1 MKVIQMIPTLA
12 LGDAVGND
20 TFALKKVLMD
30 LGYETS
36 IHTHVLDSRLPDS
49 CCEIIIGNQM
59 PEVDEDDVVIY
70 HMSTES
76 RLNFDLETM
85 NCRKIMIYHNITPV
99 EFMKDCSYTIQKHS
113 IAGYAGLKNLV
124 GKIDYCLADSEFN
137 KQDLI
142 KYGYTCPIDVRPILI
157 PLDDYKKKP
166 DSKTIKTYG
175 SDGFTNI
182 LFVGRIAPNKKH
194 EDIIAAFAYYNKNVN
209 SKSRLILAGSN
220 SGFENY
226 DAKLKKYAETLGVMD
241 NVIFTGH
248 ISFKEILAFYS
259 IASVFLC
266 MSEHEGFCVP
276 LAEAMFFKV
285 PIIAYDA
292 CAIPYTLDGSGA
304 LIDSKNP
311 VEVALL
317 IDRIVKDEELRNKII
332 EGQNRRL
339 EDFQY
344 EKVKELF
351 AGYLKDFINKGKA

>member
-1 MKVIQMIPTLA
+1 MKVIQMLPTLA

-20 TFALKKVLMD
+20 TFALKKVLKD
-30 LGYETS
+30 LGYETA
-36 IHTHVLDSRLPDS
+36 IYTNVLDRRLPSS
-49 CCEIIIGNQM
+49 CCEVLIGNEL
-59 PEVDEDDVVIY
+59 PEVEEDDIAIY

-76 RLNFDLETM
+76 ILNFNFETM
-85 NCRKIMIYHNITPV
+85 PCRKIMIYHNITPP

-113 IAGYAGLKNLV
+113 IAGLAGLKNLV
-124 GKIDYCLADSEFN
+124 GKVDYCLADSEFN

-142 KYGYTCPIDVRPILI
+142 KCGYTCPIDVRPILI
-157 PLDDYKKKP
+157 PFDDYKAKP
-166 DSKTIKTYG
+166 DKNIIKTYG

-194 EDIIAAFAYYNKNVN
+194 EDIISAFAYYNKHIN
-209 SKSRLILAGSN
+209 SKSRLILAGSA
-220 SGFENY
+220 SGFEFY
-226 DAKLKKYAETLGVMD
+226 DKKLKAYAEALGVAD
-241 NVIFTGH
+241 YVIFTGH
-248 ISFKEILAFYS
+248 IKFSEILAFYS

-285 PIIAYDA
+285 PIIAYNS

-317 IDRIVKDEELRNKII
+317 IDRIVKNQDLRDKII

-344 EKVKELF
+344 EKVKSLF
-351 AGYLKDFINKGKA
+351 AGYLKDFINKGKS